1 MGDESA
7 MAFENAVERDYWM
20 RCTGTGA
27 APLQADAA
35 VRALRA
41 RSAGIVERGER
52 TYTIDEIVAAVR
64 ETIAPSLPN
73 APDLAGNIAVKAAY
87 AAIKVMEGRR

>member
-1 MGDESA
+1 MGDESV

-41 RSAGIVERGER
+41 RSAGIVECGER
-52 TYTIDEIVAAVR
+52 TYTIDALAEAIDVSIAVV
-64 ETIAPSLPN
+64 LPN
-73 APDLAGNIAVKAAY
+73 APDTRHACARMAAY
-87 AAIKVMEGRR
+87 AAIKVIGGRR